1 MRVVIG
7 TNVFISSFFGGKP
20 REIIN
25 LWKEGKII
33 ICLTPP
39 VIEEYVEVLKRLG
52 LDGESELKEL
62 IDFLAKGYNICF
74 RAKTPSL
81 QVVDQDPADNKFIEA
96 AVGLRAKVIISGDK
110 HLLALREYLGLR
122 FYPRQNF
129 YLTLN
134 LRERKRNNFQLIMLY
149 CWEISQSN
157 KKFLVIRLII

>member
-1 MRVVIG
+1 MRVVIE

-39 VIEEYVEVLKRLG
+39 VIEDYVQVLKRLG
-52 LDGESELKEL
+52 LDGEPELKEL

-74 RAKTPSL
+74 RTKTPSL

-96 AVGLRAKVIISGDK
+96 AVGLIAKVIISGDK
-110 HLLALREYLGLR
+110 HLLALKEYFGIKILSPAEFLSDFKSSG
-122 FYPRQNF
+122 
-129 YLTLN
+129 
-134 LRERKRNNFQLIMLY
+134 
-149 CWEISQSN
+149 
-157 KKFLVIRLII
+157 KKKK